1 MNNNLKEL
9 VANFYS
15 EFPDVDSYLHKDAM
29 LFWNS
34 SSGFHRMD
42 HQSIQKMAQ
51 DLARAYTSMRL
62 EASHLLEEG
71 NRVSIRF
78 TYYVRTIENEDEELP
93 MAHFMAIWEVK
104 DGKLYRGHQMSQ
116 QADDHPDNLDSFL
129 PI

>member
-9 VANFYS
+9 VANLYS

-34 SSGFHRMD
+34 SSGFHQMD

-104 DGKLYRGHQMSQ
+104 
-116 QADDHPDNLDSFL
+116 
-129 PI
+129 

>member
-1 MNNNLKEL
+1 MNHNLKEL
-9 VANFYS
+9 VVHFYS
-15 EFPDVDSYLHKDAM
+15 EFPDVDSYLHPDAV

-42 HQSIQKMAQ
+42 YQSIKAMATE
-51 DLARAYTSMRL
+51 LSRAYSSLRL

-71 NRVSIRF
+71 ERVSIRF
-78 TYYVRTIENEDEELP
+78 TYFVRTIENDEEELP
-93 MAHFMAIWEVK
+93 MAIWEVK